1 MTKPIS
7 HYTLLDHTAD
17 LGIRIWGVDL
27 KTLFENAGKT
37 LMHLMLRGESPQRAL
52 PKRIL
57 LSGDDLAD
65 LMVRWLGE
73 IHYLLEGEK
82 RAVTSIRIVD
92 IRPPCLEAALET
104 VPFDPELHEILT
116 EIKAV
121 TYHQIEVVQKRDRW
135 ETQVIFDL

>member
-1 MTKPIS
+1 MIETNS

-17 LGIRIWGVDL
+17 LGVRIWGTDL
-27 KTLFENAGKT
+27 KTLFENGGKT
-37 LMHLMLRGESPQRAL
+37 LIHLMLRGESPQKAL
-52 PKRIL
+52 PKTIL

-73 IHYLLEGEK
+73 ILYLLEGEK
-82 RAVTSIRIVD
+82 LVVTSIRIVD
-92 IRPPCLEAALET
+92 VRPSCLEAALKT
-104 VPFDPELHEILT
+104 VPFDPAFHEILT

-121 TYHQIEVVQKRDRW
+121 TYHQIEVMQKGDRW